1 MRKDE
6 RPAAIP
12 DGAAEKA
19 ETRSVPGDLS
29 KLPPSWCHRLNL
41 PERPGTSQGTAAE
54 YPELSAESPI
64 VSGRAHSVEPSGG
77 PKATFSSDTNTPNQ
91 NRKGHR
97 RGNRDNGFASAPPFP
112 RKPNRE
118 APWTTVDERQKRQ
131 QLEFID
137 KEIDTMAE
145 KAQCGIGNWRPQW
158 MQRFAT
164 RNWML
169 LWLCWFC
176 TIQGIIVNGL
186 VPSTISTIER
196 RFSLSTTTI
205 ARTTQFYDF
214 GYVLFCIPVSY
225 FGGRHSKPLALAIGM
240 LLMATGAFM
249 FSTPHLLADSYT
261 NTYSDDDAGLSRC
274 HAGDSPSLFTLTNA
288 SAGTSEALHA
298 CPSPENQSG
307 TLRYVFFFCL
317 AHFLHGI
324 GATPL
329 FTIGVSYIDENVG
342 PALSS
347 LYLGVFYAF
356 AIFGPA
362 LGFLASST
370 MLRYHTDFLQTG
382 KRFDKLINLDESDP
396 KWVGAWW
403 VSFQFV
409 SVLALIAVIPILALP
424 KVLPE
429 SLKWHR
435 KRLRDETIAG
445 AKKRTPECC
454 GMPQSSRT
462 AAVAGNRMM
471 QLDDQAASNAVAESM
486 PALKAR
492 PGPLWFQ
499 LWLDV
504 RHIPI
509 AIYRILSNGPYML
522 ISLSMA
528 VDGLIITGASTFMS
542 KYLERQFGVAP
553 SKANMLIGAIMVPMA
568 GIGTMM
574 SGFIVQH
581 FRLSSAKTIQFCII
595 LLISSLLLS
604 PMYFIYCDHDL
615 MVGVERPYAVDDE
628 ISNHYNNETDSYVFK
643 LSTQCNAHCKC
654 ELSEYHPVCAE
665 FDDGSQMAFYSP
677 CYAGCPENYNPLS
690 KYYKNCTC
698 APTETKGGFRR
709 VKKGY
714 CESKCRGLFFFLI
727 LFAPFCALAF
737 SVGVPL
743 ITVVLRTVDY
753 AERAFALGIQ
763 WILVRVIGTIPA
775 PVLFGWLFDVSC
787 IRQHFDPCS
796 GENGSCMLYQ
806 NKMLADLFL
815 AFSVAGQ
822 LVAIVCLVCVLMF
835 FSSALRDDE
844 LPMMTHIEDT
854 VNRAVDGEEDAPPLF
869 EGQRT
874 PDILYLKSNLPSEI
888 EPMLADKKKRTV
900 IKVHD

>member
-54 YPELSAESPI
+54 YPGIERRAA
-64 VSGRAHSVEPSGG
+64 RAHSVEPSGG

-97 RGNRDNGFASAPPFP
+97 RGNRDNGFASRPAFP

-317 AHFLHGI
+317 AHFLPRHRRHAAVHDRRLVHRRERG
-324 GATPL
+324 TRP
-329 FTIGVSYIDENVG
+329 
-342 PALSS
+342 LSS

-370 MLRYHTDFLQTG
+370 MLR
-382 KRFDKLINLDESDP
+382 
-396 KWVGAWW
+396 W

-435 KRLRDETIAG
+435 KRLRGRDDRRREEADT
-445 AKKRTPECC
+445 R
-454 GMPQSSRT
+454 MLRN
-462 AAVAGNRMM
+462 AAELANGGH
-471 QLDDQAASNAVAESM
+471 QAASNAVAESM

-504 RHIPI
+504 RHIPDRHLPHPLQR
-509 AIYRILSNGPYML
+509 APYML

-874 PDILYLKSNLPSEI
+874 PDILYLKSNLPAEI

>member
-1 MRKDE
+1 MQNEKTAEKND
-6 RPAAIP
+6 
-12 DGAAEKA
+12 EKA

-29 KLPPSWCHRLNL
+29 KLPPAWCHQLNL
-41 PERPGTSQGTAAE
+41 PERPTTSQGYNDSNDANSSVA
-54 YPELSAESPI
+54 
-64 VSGRAHSVEPSGG
+64 GRARSVEPTS
-77 PKATFSSDTNTPNQ
+77 PKISVESNANTPNAEQ
-91 NRKGHR
+91 NRKRGHL
-97 RGNRDNGFASAPPFP
+97 RGTRSNGFASGPPFA

-118 APWTTVDERQKRQ
+118 APWSTVDEQQQKKQ

-137 KEIDTMAE
+137 KEIDVMAE
-145 KAQCGIGNWRPQW
+145 KSQCGIGTWRPKW
-158 MQRFAT
+158 IQRFAT
-164 RNWML
+164 RQWML

-176 TIQGIIVNGL
+176 AIQGIIVNGL
-186 VPSTISTIER
+186 VPSSISTIER
-196 RFSLSTTTI
+196 RFQLSTSTI
-205 ARTTQFYDF
+205 GRIMQFYDF

-225 FGGRHSKPLALAIGM
+225 FGGRHSKPLALAIGL

-261 NTYSDDDAGLSRC
+261 NSYSDDDAGLSRC
-274 HAGDSPSLFTLTNA
+274 QNLLSVTNTTI
-288 SAGTSEALHA
+288 GTSQALHA
-298 CPSPENQSG
+298 CPSAENQSG
-307 TLRYVFFFCL
+307 TLRYVVFFCL
-317 AHFLHGI
+317 AHMLHGI

-342 PALSS
+342 PSLSS
-347 LYLGVFYAF
+347 LYLGIFYAM

-362 LGFLASST
+362 LGFLGSST
-370 MLRYHTDFLQTG
+370 SLRYHTDFLQTG
-382 KRFDKLINLDESDP
+382 KQFDKLINLDESDP

-403 VSFQFV
+403 VPFEFV
-409 SVLALIAVIPILALP
+409 SVLALLAVIPIISLP

-435 KRLRDETIAG
+435 KRLRDETLTG
-445 AKKRTPECC
+445 SKKRTPECC
-454 GMPQSSRT
+454 GMPSTSKT
-462 AAVAGNRMM
+462 AAVAGKRLM

-486 PALKAR
+486 PALKNR
-492 PGPLWFQ
+492 PGPLWYQ

-553 SKANMLIGAIMVPMA
+553 SKANMLIGMIMVPMA
-568 GIGTMM
+568 GFGTML
-574 SGFIVQH
+574 SGFVVQH
-581 FRLSSAKTIQFCII
+581 FRLSSVKTVQFCIG
-595 LLISSLLLS
+595 LLICSLLLS
-604 PMYFIYCDHDL
+604 PMYFVYCDHDL
-615 MVGVERPYAVDDE
+615 MVGIERHYPVDDDV
-628 ISNHYNNETDSYVFK
+628 SNHYENSTDNFVFK
-643 LSTQCNAHCKC
+643 LQVQCNSHCKC

-665 FDDGSQMAFYSP
+665 FEDGTQMAFYSP
-677 CYAGCPENYNPLS
+677 CYAGCPDNYSPLT
-690 KYYKNCTC
+690 KYYKNCSC
-698 APTETKGGFRR
+698 APLDTRGGIRR

-714 CESKCRGLFFFLI
+714 CESKCRGLFAFLI
-727 LFAPFCALAF
+727 LFAPFCFLAF

-743 ITVVLRTVDY
+743 ITVVLRSVDY

-796 GENGSCMLYQ
+796 GEHGSCMLYQ

-822 LVAIVCLVCVLMF
+822 LVAIICLVCVLMF
-835 FSSALRDDE
+835 FSSALRDDP
-844 LPMMTHIEDT
+844 LPVMTTLDDAT
-854 VNRAVDGEEDAPPLF
+854 NRMVDGEDEAPALF

-874 PDILYLKSNLPSEI
+874 PDVLYLKSNLPSEI
-888 EPMLADKKKRTV
+888 EPMLGKKKRTV
-900 IKVHD
+900 VEVHD